1 MSEHLTGSASRQEQ
15 LVAELLA
22 QGLGRTTTGAGAGT
36 HTVGPLSVAQR
47 RLWFLEQL
55 KPGTATYNI
64 ALMAELHGTP
74 SQNALQDALHIVQDR
89 HTVLRC
95 RFTEQDGE
103 PRQEVVQGEGVP
115 LAWHDLRAPSAD
127 TDPDETARRIAADC
141 AKRPFRL
148 DDAPLFRCAAVLLPD
163 DRWHLVLC
171 FHHIVVDGWS
181 VGVLLDD
188 LGTLLS
194 GGSLGPVPSFRF
206 LDWVAET
213 SGQSLD
219 PEDEAYWAK
228 KLSGA
233 PAVLTPFNDAP
244 RRPSEHAAGKLMS
257 FVVPAPTVSA
267 VERLAESAGTTTFVV
282 LLSAFK
288 VLLQRVAG
296 VDDVV
301 VGAPFAGRPDPRL
314 DNVVGFFVN
323 TLPLRTE
330 LAGAR
335 AFRDVLERV
344 RVTVMEAQDHQ
355 DTPFDRIVELLG
367 LSGATSESALFRT
380 MLAWQNTPGG
390 QLRWEGRTVAPT
402 HLDTGT
408 AKFDLTLSLEQ
419 TDGVIEGQAEWFLG
433 LADTAFVEGFVHAY
447 LQLLRSLSEGPDA
460 QLAEHALT
468 GPRDE
473 ESVVPPAASPRPTVP
488 YRTLSEPFGEQARR
502 TPDAVALLGDEGT
515 LTYAQLWER
524 VERFA
529 AGLYGCG
536 VRPGDR
542 VGVLMQRS
550 FDMVAALHAVCAI
563 GAAYV
568 PLDPSAPRER
578 LHGMLSTLDISHVT
592 AHGATADKVPDG
604 PWGVVRTESLA
615 DPDAAVDVHPDA
627 AADAL
632 SSERTAY
639 VLHTSGST
647 GRPKPVAY
655 PTDASLAFLGWL
667 QGLIPVGPG
676 DRLLLKTPYGFDV
689 SVWELFWPLQHGA
702 TIVVADPDGHLD
714 PSYLARFVQR
724 HEVNVVNFVPSMLES
739 FLGQLDAVGCPSL
752 SHVLSA
758 GEELK
763 PGLVALTHRK
773 LKAELINLYGPT
785 EAGAVSYHLTRP
797 GAMGTVPIGHPL
809 PYVRLYVLD
818 ADLRPVPVG
827 MPGELYI
834 AGELGLANGYEGSP
848 AATAEKFLPDPYSRV
863 PGGRMYRTQDICRQL
878 PGGELEYLGRSDRQ
892 VKLRGIRLEPA
903 EIEQAMLASAEVA
916 AARVLATGSG
926 SEQKLIGFYVPVE
939 GAAPDPRALHSHL
952 EHRLPRNIIPSALV
966 EVETIPTTPNG
977 KTDQAALTAVW
988 KERQQTAGSGRLTG
1002 DTGRRPKPAD
1012 GSLEARVCAVFENV
1026 LEIPSADPDTGFFAM
1041 GGHSLQVLKLTAACK
1056 ERLGIK
1062 PSVATIF
1069 AHPTPRELAAWIS
1082 ETASSE
1088 QDMVVPL
1095 APREDGPLVIGVH
1108 AATGSALP
1116 YLPLSR
1122 ALADRCSFLGLQAP
1136 GLESDARTPRSVEE
1150 FIAVYLPLVERL
1162 AASRQLVLTGW
1173 SFGGNVAYELAAAL
1187 DRRGRAPL
1195 ATVLIDS
1202 WIGDSLED
1210 IAGDTPEEAVG
1221 TLRRHGLV
1229 PDGLPSETETGML
1242 RVLAGTLKAFH
1253 AYRPARSELVVD
1265 LVRATA
1271 DGAESPYPRQIRE
1284 SADRGIGAF
1293 AKAVRIHNV
1302 DADHYSVM
1310 SGDHEATLAAI
1321 FESILCEHT

>member
-1 MSEHLTGSASRQEQ
+1 MSEHLTGSASRHEQ

-22 QGLGRTTTGAGAGT
+22 RGLGRTAPGAGAGT
-36 HTVGPLSVAQR
+36 HTVGPLSAAQR

-55 KPGTATYNI
+55 KPGTAIHNI

-74 SQNALQDALHIVQDR
+74 SPDVLGNALRIVQDR
-89 HTVLRC
+89 HSVLRC

-103 PRQEVVQGEGVP
+103 PRQEVVPGEGVP
-115 LAWHDLRAPSAD
+115 LVWHDLRAPSAD
-127 TDPDETARRIAADC
+127 ADPDGTARRIAADC
-141 AKRPFRL
+141 AERPFRL
-148 DDAPLFRCAAVLLPD
+148 DEAPLFRCAVVLLPD

-181 VGVLLDD
+181 VGVLLEE
-188 LGTLLS
+188 LGTLLG
-194 GGSLGPVPSFRF
+194 GGSPGPVPSFRF
-206 LDWVAET
+206 LDWVADNP
-213 SGQSLD
+213 GQSLD
-219 PEDEAYWAK
+219 PKDEAYWTE
-228 KLSGA
+228 KLAGA
-233 PAVLTPFNDAP
+233 PAAVTPFNDAP
-244 RRPSEHAAGKLMS
+244 GRPSDHATGRLMS
-257 FVVPAPTVSA
+257 FVVPASTVSA
-267 VERLAESAGTTTFVV
+267 LERLATSAGTTAFVV

-288 VLLQRVAG
+288 VLLQRVG
-296 VDDVV
+296 GMDDVV
-301 VGAPFAGRPDPRL
+301 VGTPFAGRPDPRL
-314 DNVVGFFVN
+314 DKVVGFFVN

-335 AFRDVLERV
+335 TFRDVLERV
-344 RVTVMEAQDHQ
+344 HVTVMEAQDHQ

-367 LSGATSESALFRT
+367 LSGTTSQSALFRT

-390 QLRWEGRTVAPT
+390 QLRWQGRMVAPT

-419 TDGVIEGQAEWFLG
+419 TGRVIEGQAEWL
-433 LADTAFVEGFVHAY
+433 LDSADTAFVDGFVHAY
-447 LQLLRSLSEGPDA
+447 LELLRSLTGRPDA
-460 QLAEHALT
+460 QLAAHALT
-468 GPRDE
+468 GPHDE
-473 ESVVPPAASPRPTVP
+473 ETVVPPAASPRPTVP
-488 YRTLSEPFGEQARR
+488 HRTLSEPFGEQARR

-515 LTYAQLWER
+515 LTYAQLSER

-529 AGLYGCG
+529 AGLYGRG

-542 VGVLMQRS
+542 VGVLMRRS

-568 PLDPSAPRER
+568 PLDPSAPQER
-578 LHGMLSTLDISHVT
+578 LHGMLSTLEIAHVV

-604 PWGVVRTESLA
+604 PWEVVRTEHLA
-615 DPDAAVDVHPDA
+615 DPDAAADVLPDA
-627 AADAL
+627 ACDAL
-632 SSERTAY
+632 SSQSTAY

-647 GRPKPVAY
+647 GRPKAVAY
-655 PTDASLAFLGWL
+655 PTDASLAFLDWL

-689 SVWELFWPLQHGA
+689 SVWELFWPLHHGA
-702 TIVVADPDGHLD
+702 TIVVAEPDGHLD

-739 FLGQLDAVGCPSL
+739 FLGQLDAAGCPSL

-773 LKAELINLYGPT
+773 LEAELINLYGPT
-785 EAGAVSYHLTRP
+785 EAGGVSYHLARP
-797 GAMGTVPIGHPL
+797 GATGTVPIGHPL

-834 AGELGLANGYEGSP
+834 AGELGLADGYEGRP

-863 PGGRMYRTQDICRQL
+863 PGGRMYHTQDICRQL

-903 EIEQAMLASAEVA
+903 EIEQAMLASAGVA
-916 AARVLATGSG
+916 AARVLAVGSG
-926 SEQKLIGFYVPVE
+926 PEQKLIGFYVPVE
-939 GAAPDPRALHSHL
+939 DAAPDPRALRRHL
-952 EHRLPRNIIPSALV
+952 EHWLPRSIIPSALV
-966 EVETIPTTPNG
+966 EVEAIPTTPNG

-988 KERQQTAGSGRLTG
+988 EERQRTAGSGRRPGNTG
-1002 DTGRRPKPAD
+1002 SRPKPAD
-1012 GSLEARVCAVFENV
+1012 GSLEARVCAVFESV
-1026 LEIPSADPDTGFFAM
+1026 LEIPTADPDTGFFAM
-1041 GGHSLQVLKLTAACK
+1041 GGHSLQVLKLTAVCK

-1062 PSVATIF
+1062 PSVATVF
-1069 AHPTPRELAAWIS
+1069 AHPTPRELALWIS
-1082 ETASSE
+1082 ETKTSE
-1088 QDMVVPL
+1088 QDIVVPL
-1095 APREDGPLVIGVH
+1095 TPRKEGTLVIGVH

-1122 ALADRCSFLGLQAP
+1122 ALTDSCSFIGLQAP
-1136 GLESDARTPRSVEE
+1136 GLESDARTPSSVEE
-1150 FIAVYLPLVERL
+1150 FIAVYLPVVERL
-1162 AASRQLVLTGW
+1162 AASRQLVLMGW

-1202 WIGDSLED
+1202 WYGDGPED
-1210 IAGDTPEEAVG
+1210 TAGDTPEEAVG

-1229 PDGLPSETETGML
+1229 PEGLPSETEAGML
-1242 RVLAGTLKAFH
+1242 RVLAGTLKAFSD
-1253 AYRPARSELVVD
+1253 YRPTRSELVVD

-1271 DGAESPYPRQIRE
+1271 DEAENPYPRQVRE

-1293 AKAVRIHNV
+1293 AKAVRVHDI

-1310 SGDHEATLAAI
+1310 SADHVSTLAAI
-1321 FESILCEHT
+1321 FEGVLCERT